1 MCVLYL
7 YLLFLNLKL
16 YKKLIRF
23 SVFIPTLNLKQTFY
37 KRNFSYSLPIILLL
51 LLQKKKLLSQKKV
64 KKRIHNQLINLS
76 IQNLNLVNKKMIF
89 NIKEILNINFQN
101 KLSKS
106 INYKYFLVYYKN
118 FFFNYSVKNYS
129 LIYYSFYL
137 NYYFSSILK
146 FKLILNFVNIIN
158 IINLSVLH
166 STVQKLKFITPKT
179 FNFLY
184 FESIAELIISTFLT
198 KNLYFLINW
207 IKYLFEVKPLTMFQS
222 IMRFFFR
229 LLDIFIKK
237 YTELYNIFGFYL
249 RFSGKFLKGG
259 GKKKKAIYNYNKYS
273 STTKKLKI
281 NYRKFYIRTISGI
294 IGCTLRISY

>member
-118 FFFNYSVKNYS
+118 FF
-129 LIYYSFYL
+129 
-137 NYYFSSILK
+137 SIIVWK
-146 FKLILNFVNIIN
+146 II
-158 IINLSVLH
+158 H
-166 STVQKLKFITPKT
+166 
-179 FNFLY
+179 
-184 FESIAELIISTFLT
+184 
-198 KNLYFLINW
+198 
-207 IKYLFEVKPLTMFQS
+207 
-222 IMRFFFR
+222 
-229 LLDIFIKK
+229 
-237 YTELYNIFGFYL
+237 
-249 RFSGKFLKGG
+249 
-259 GKKKKAIYNYNKYS
+259 
-273 STTKKLKI
+273 
-281 NYRKFYIRTISGI
+281 
-294 IGCTLRISY
+294 